1 MKIATLFF
9 LTVTLAA
16 TPLVQAQT
24 TNAARLQQAATGAS
38 FNVGNTPFRLVPNAT
53 AQRIDSAASAQTP
66 STTQSQSRQQTLQ
79 ADSNVVGQI
88 GPYAIRLPQ
97 GNQAQLRSQ
106 SATAA
111 STASGPSEMGV
122 AVNLTSGQA
131 VLVPPRLKVFVQDAA
146 VIERVAKATGG
157 TMVQASSAA
166 GMGVIHY
173 SSVDAAQSAL
183 SKVKGMQ
190 GVNDVSLDII
200 QGFIQKQ

>member
-24 TNAARLQQAATGAS
+24 TDAARLQQAATGAS

-53 AQRIDSAASAQTP
+53 VQRIDSTASAQTP

-88 GPYAIRLPQ
+88 GPYAIRLAQ
-97 GNQAQLRSQ
+97 GNQAQLKSQ
-106 SATAA
+106 SETAA

-146 VIERVAKATGG
+146 VMERVAKATGG
-157 TMVQASSAA
+157 TMVQAFSAA

>member
-24 TNAARLQQAATGAS
+24 TDAARLQQAATGAS

-53 AQRIDSAASAQTP
+53 VQRIDSTASAQTP

-88 GPYAIRLPQ
+88 GPYAIRLAQ
-97 GNQAQLRSQ
+97 GNQAQLKSQ
-106 SATAA
+106 SETAA

-131 VLVPPRLKVFVQDAA
+131 VLVPPRLKVFVKDAA
-146 VIERVAKATGG
+146 VIDQVAKATGG

-166 GMGVIHY
+166 GMGVIRY
-173 SSVDAAQSAL
+173 SSVDAAQTAL